1 MFQIAAQI
9 PESDLGRINALK
21 GHANTRP
28 EMLAS
33 VTYQPG
39 TLNFVR
45 FVGDKHGDK
54 YTGHLFFE
62 VLDEPRADN
71 RRADL
76 ALLLGFAA
84 GGHTSDVTDPPV
96 SDDTRPAQLL
106 GTDDPSTNP
115 TETEPEA
122 LDSGQAEWNGE

>member
-1 MFQIAAQI
+1 MFQFAAHI
-9 PESDLGRINALK
+9 PECDLWRINALK
-21 GHANTRP
+21 GHANTNP

-62 VLDEPRADN
+62 VLDEPCAEYRCV
-71 RRADL
+71 DL
-76 ALLLGFAA
+76 AWILGLAA
-84 GGHTSDVTDPPV
+84 GGHITDVADAPNPDNV
-96 SDDTRPAQLL
+96 NQPHLL
-106 GTDDPSTNP
+106 GADDPSTSDA
-115 TETEPEA
+115 EAEPEA
-122 LDSGQAEWNGE
+122 LDG